1 MLGTV
6 KKLRDKNMALLDTQD
21 KSGYKLTAKQKED
34 LDKWRKNQLKV
45 NNNTIKKNLK
55 AGNLPSADCVNS
67 NFIKL
72 SFVKSA

>member
-45 NNNTIKKNLK
+45 NKK
-55 AGNLPSADCVNS
+55 
-67 NFIKL
+67 
-72 SFVKSA
+72 